1 MDIGPGPNKVFLH
14 PMTAYQR
21 YTELPIRSTPGAPF
35 YYQRS
40 DSRDPNHSP
49 IDNTVMF
56 QFPIIN
62 STHHLLPSP
71 HGELAPAIHAVLDIF
86 GTEVNVIVA
95 HNGQGPFICLICLF
109 SASWIFF
116 FTAIQRKHRSTE
128 NYKVENW
135 DVSCLKP
142 ILIRSSSLDTS

>member
-116 FTAIQRKHRSTE
+116 SRQYRGNTARQRITKSRTGTYH
-128 NYKVENW
+128 V
-135 DVSCLKP
+135 
-142 ILIRSSSLDTS
+142 